1 LLDDTTPTLTL
12 TETQYNASTALLG
25 DIVSPYKLAITNV
38 AAADAAG
45 IGANSH
51 VASIAVSDTSADITA
66 VLSAL
71 NSNTDV
77 TSITVSNNAALIL
90 SVAQLTADAH
100 ALSETINKNATA
112 YTANVTDTGAHLSG
126 AVLSTLETN
135 SHITAITVSDN
146 AAISLTTAQFNGDT
160 AALAELRD
168 ASSNTYSLTISDTAA
183 NLVSDLNALKTNGHV
198 GQLVITDGQPLD
210 MTYAQYQADT
220 TVWNKVAAAY
230 SIDVTGVTG
239 QSYSQLVETFAAG
252 NVVTT
257 KEFFLNSGALLTQIY
272 TTGVSVTSSPT
283 GVTETFTVE
292 NSVTG
297 DTFTFNPTF
306 GKVTING
313 YVPGSE
319 TLNFNH
325 TVFANIAAVEAHAT
339 STGAG
344 ANTTITLDAS
354 DTITLNGVT
363 LSNFEAHSSD
373 WHFI

>member
-1 LLDDTTPTLTL
+1 
-12 TETQYNASTALLG
+12 
-25 DIVSPYKLAITNV
+25 
-38 AAADAAG
+38 
-45 IGANSH
+45 
-51 VASIAVSDTSADITA
+51 
-66 VLSAL
+66 
-71 NSNTDV
+71 
-77 TSITVSNNAALIL
+77 
-90 SVAQLTADAH
+90 
-100 ALSETINKNATA
+100 
-112 YTANVTDTGAHLSG
+112 
-126 AVLSTLETN
+126 
-135 SHITAITVSDN
+135 
-146 AAISLTTAQFNGDT
+146 
-160 AALAELRD
+160 
-168 ASSNTYSLTISDTAA
+168 
-183 NLVSDLNALKTNGHV
+183 
-198 GQLVITDGQPLD
+198 
-210 MTYAQYQADT
+210 
-220 TVWNKVAAAY
+220 
-230 SIDVTGVTG
+230 VTG